1 MAAIVSVTLI
11 LAVRFPHHV
20 LLNQGPIFDGMACP
34 RGSRTLSIQ
43 RHHDQAITGCR
54 RRRCVRVA
62 VYRRSASL
70 KLK

>member
-20 LLNQGPIFDGMACP
+20 LMNQGPIFEGMACP

-43 RHHDQAITGCR
+43 RHHDQAITGC
-54 RRRCVRVA
+54 
-62 VYRRSASL
+62 
-70 KLK
+70 